1 MIKKKELAQL
11 VAEREQFIQQANERI
26 AWYNGRIHQLQ
37 QSRWRRWWQK
47 AKSVAGRG

>member
-11 VAEREQFIQQANERI
+11 VAERDQFIQQANERI

-37 QSRWRRWWQK
+37 QQSLLVRWWRRL
-47 AKSVAGRG
+47 KSDNG